1 MRILYDIDQCE
12 EILQSVVT
20 LLDEV
25 NGVDRQLYEE
35 LAELGTL
42 WEGDA
47 SVAFQKSAYLEE
59 ETYLKQK
66 ALFEDAL
73 NTLLQIHRDYCEAK
87 ELVDRKFKEIEYG

>member
-47 SVAFQKSAYLEE
+47 SVAFQKSVCLEE

-73 NTLLQIHRDYCEAK
+73 NTLFQIHRDYCEAK